1 MSDKNNG
8 GKSQVFILLA
18 VAMFIFA
25 AVFGYIAFAQPKVGT
40 KSNNEINT
48 VVYSPSFSD
57 QSVETTAHTS
67 DKINLNTCTVDDLL
81 AIDGIGESRAKAIVA
96 YREQIGAYKSVEEIK
111 NISGIGDA
119 TYEALAPYLTVQ
131 LMIKEMFSALS
142 DMLFP
147 KRCALCGEVVE
158 IDEELCPDCKALKR
172 VSAPLCLKCG
182 CEKSECV
189 CKKSKHSP
197 EYKAVVAPYYYE
209 HGGCVAKGVLN
220 LKMHDMPQL
229 AIAQGDE
236 ISKAVSDFYEL
247 VHFDYATFV
256 PMSFYAERQRE
267 FNQAKLLAE
276 RVGQNLKIPVKT
288 ALRKKHKTK
297 MQKRQSAADRFVNMY
312 NAFDLADNSDVAGK
326 TILLIDDVKTTGAT
340 LSSAALTLK
349 AYGR

>member
-1 MSDKNNG
+1 
-8 GKSQVFILLA
+8 
-18 VAMFIFA
+18 
-25 AVFGYIAFAQPKVGT
+25 
-40 KSNNEINT
+40 
-48 VVYSPSFSD
+48 
-57 QSVETTAHTS
+57 
-67 DKINLNTCTVDDLL
+67 
-81 AIDGIGESRAKAIVA
+81 
-96 YREQIGAYKSVEEIK
+96 
-111 NISGIGDA
+111 
-119 TYEALAPYLTVQ
+119 
-131 LMIKEMFSALS
+131 MIKEMFSALS

-158 IDEELCPDCKALKR
+158 IDEDLCPDCKALKR

-256 PMSFYAERQRE
+256 PMSFYA
-267 FNQAKLLAE
+267 K
-276 RVGQNLKIPVKT
+276 GKGNLTRRNCLPKGW
-288 ALRKKHKTK
+288 
-297 MQKRQSAADRFVNMY
+297 
-312 NAFDLADNSDVAGK
+312 GK
-326 TILLIDDVKTTGAT
+326 TSKYRLKPHFVK
-340 LSSAALTLK
+340 SIKQKCKSASPRQTDL
-349 AYGR
+349 